1 MRKIVIKIF
10 YLVILLFSLI
20 FLLFV
25 LLLQPEDRPEIISD
39 PNTLDEMRTE
49 VFQLDSG
56 ENVFVYGKAR
66 VLNGDKQVPMVLF
79 LTGTGGDPEE
89 QSRDTGWQDKTRT
102 VGLIVISPEY
112 NNTSTYSAIDTI
124 IDVVNQSINLYPI
137 DEQRI
142 YSLGFSNGGAMSVA
156 LASEHPERFAGIAAY
171 GWMVD
176 MRNTEN
182 GNGNQGIPFQVIQ
195 GDNEFVEQ
203 NDQGEMVVMPD
214 EQRAIRSLFLYNQM
228 ISEQVL
234 PDYGT
239 TPYWGYAPD
248 NMKQEQVRNRNW
260 TINDYHREGF
270 DNPLL
275 N

>member
-1 MRKIVIKIF
+1 
-10 YLVILLFSLI
+10 
-20 FLLFV
+20 
-25 LLLQPEDRPEIISD
+25 
-39 PNTLDEMRTE
+39 
-49 VFQLDSG
+49 
-56 ENVFVYGKAR
+56 
-66 VLNGDKQVPMVLF
+66 
-79 LTGTGGDPEE
+79 
-89 QSRDTGWQDKTRT
+89 
-102 VGLIVISPEY
+102 
-112 NNTSTYSAIDTI
+112 
-124 IDVVNQSINLYPI
+124 
-137 DEQRI
+137 
-142 YSLGFSNGGAMSVA
+142 MSVA

-182 GNGNQGIPFQVIQ
+182 GIGNQGIPFQVIQ

-270 DNPLL
+270 DNPFAQLIMIEEAGHIL
-275 N
+275 HRESADYSWAFLQHFLRDEVGIVHEN